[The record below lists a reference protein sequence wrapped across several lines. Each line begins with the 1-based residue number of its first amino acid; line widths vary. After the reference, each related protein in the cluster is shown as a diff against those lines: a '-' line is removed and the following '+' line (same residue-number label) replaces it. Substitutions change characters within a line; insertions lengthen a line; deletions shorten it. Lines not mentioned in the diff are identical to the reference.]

1 MGMIER
7 MFQLMFGGGGNMV
20 RDTVEVFREN
30 AEAGSQRGAQV
41 QMQAMREYGQEFA
54 IPRQGWF
61 DRFMDGV
68 NRLPRPA
75 LALGTLGLFVAAM
88 IDPLWFSQRMQGI
101 ALVPEPM
108 WWLLGVNVSFYF
120 GARHQVKSQKFQRE
134 IVGTMAHVPQV
145 MRNIKALVWLTA
157 AQMCACR
164 WPQLHQMPKRHLR
177 HGANATSDPR
187 QCEPKLCA
195 NIIGVVWGKAYS
207 WRSFSNWMP
216 LMITELGHFALILA
230 FMVAIVQTFVPLV
243 GAQRGWRSWMAV
255 AEPAASAQFML
266 TAFAFGALMWA
277 FISSDFSLLLVVQ
290 NSHSAK
296 PMLYKISGTWGNHEG
311 SMLLWVLIVS
321 LFGATAAWFG
331 TNLPPSLRA
340 RVLSVQGAIGVAFF
354 AFILFT
360 SNPFTRLAVPPF
372 DGQDL
377 NPLLQDPG
385 LAFHPPFLY
394 LGYVGLSMA
403 FSFAVA
409 ALIEGR
415 VDAAWGRWVRPWT
428 LAAWIFLTIG
438 IALGSWWAYYE
449 LGWGGFWFW
458 DPVENA
464 SFMPWLLSAALLHSA
479 IVVEKRESLKSWT
492 ILLAILAFG
501 FSLIGTFIVRS
512 GLLTSVHAFANDP
525 ERGVFILMILGFFT
539 GGALILFALRAG
551 TMEAKGVFGLVSRE
565 SALLTNNIL
574 LAVSCFVVF
583 VGTMWPLVAEMF
595 FDRKLS
601 VGPPFFNMA
610 FTPFMLVLGLVLPV
624 GAMMPWKRAEIKR
637 AFYPLRYA
645 FVLALAIAGLVWVMQ
660 TGRSILG
667 PIGVFLAAWVVMGA
681 VIDLASRTGRGGGR
695 WGRLLRLPRAD
706 WGKMLS
712 HSGLGITMLG
722 VAGITSW
729 QYEDIRVA
737 QIGQPY
743 DVGAYTITLNGVA
756 DSEGPNYLATIADIT
771 LSKDGRVLSEMRP
784 EKRIY
789 PVAQMPTTEA
799 AIDYN
804 LARDV
809 YVVIGDE
816 QDAGGWAVRTYVK
829 PLTNWIWIGCAFMAL
844 GGCFSLSDRR
854 FRVAAGARKTNA
866 KAVPAE

>member
-1 MGMIER
+1 
-7 MFQLMFGGGGNMV
+7 
-20 RDTVEVFREN
+20 
-30 AEAGSQRGAQV
+30 
-41 QMQAMREYGQEFA
+41 
-54 IPRQGWF
+54 
-61 DRFMDGV
+61 
-68 NRLPRPA
+68 
-75 LALGTLGLFVAAM
+75 
-88 IDPLWFSQRMQGI
+88 
-101 ALVPEPM
+101 
-108 WWLLGVNVSFYF
+108 
-120 GARHQVKSQKFQRE
+120 
-134 IVGTMAHVPQV
+134 
-145 MRNIKALVWLTA
+145 
-157 AQMCACR
+157 
-164 WPQLHQMPKRHLR
+164 
-177 HGANATSDPR
+177 
-187 QCEPKLCA
+187 
-195 NIIGVVWGKAYS
+195 
-207 WRSFSNWMP
+207 
-216 LMITELGHFALILA
+216 MITELGHFALILA
-230 FMVAIVQTFVPLV
+230 FLVAILQAVVPMY
-243 GAQRGWRSWMAV
+243 GAWRRDTRLMSM
-255 AEPAASAQFML
+255 AEPAANAQFL
-266 TAFAFGALMWA
+266 LIAFSFAALMYA
-277 FISSDFSLLLVVQ
+277 FIVSDFSLRLVVL

-311 SMLLWVLIVS
+311 SMLLWVLIVA

-331 TNLPPSLRA
+331 NNLPPSLRA
-340 RVLSVQGAIGVAFF
+340 RVLAVQGAIGVAFL
-354 AFILFT
+354 AFIIFT
-360 SNPFTRLAVPPF
+360 SNPFLRLAVPPF

-428 LAAWIFLTIG
+428 LAAWVFLTIG

-464 SFMPWLLSAALLHSA
+464 SFMPWLLAAALVHSA

-525 ERGVFILMILGFFT
+525 ERGVFILMIMGFFM

-551 TMEAKGVFGLVSRE
+551 VMEARGVFGMVSRE
-565 SALLTNNIL
+565 SALVANNVS

-610 FTPFMLVLGLVLPV
+610 FTPFMVLLGLIMPI
-624 GAMMPWKRAEIKR
+624 GAMVPWKRGQLTR
-637 AFYPLRYA
+637 AMRPLRYA
-645 FVLALAIAGLVWVMQ
+645 FVLALALGGLAWALQ
-660 TGRSILG
+660 TGRSLIGPMGAFLG
-667 PIGVFLAAWVVMGA
+667 AWIVMGA
-681 VIDLASRTGRGGGR
+681 IVDLCSRTGQKFNAA
-695 WGRLLRLPRAD
+695 RLLRLPRSD
-706 WGKMLS
+706 WGKAVA
-712 HSGLGITMLG
+712 HAGLGVTMLG
-722 VAGITSW
+722 VAGLTSW
-729 QYEDIRVA
+729 QSEDIRVA
-737 QIGQPY
+737 QIGVPFE
-743 DVGAYTITLNGVA
+743 VGGYTLTLDNVEEGQ
-756 DSEGPNYLATIADIT
+756 GPNYLYTRGYLT
-771 LSKDGRVLSEMRP
+771 LGKDGREIAQMKP

-809 YVVIGDE
+809 YVVIGDA
-816 QDAGGWAVRTYVK
+816 QNNGGWAIRTYIK
-829 PLTNWIWIGCAFMAL
+829 PLTNWIWIGCALMAL
-844 GGCFSLSDRR
+844 GGFLSLSDRR
-854 FRVAAGARKTNA
+854 FRVAVGARKSV
-866 KAVPAE
+866 KPSSAVPAE

>member
-1 MGMIER
+1 
-7 MFQLMFGGGGNMV
+7 
-20 RDTVEVFREN
+20 
-30 AEAGSQRGAQV
+30 
-41 QMQAMREYGQEFA
+41 
-54 IPRQGWF
+54 
-61 DRFMDGV
+61 
-68 NRLPRPA
+68 
-75 LALGTLGLFVAAM
+75 
-88 IDPLWFSQRMQGI
+88 
-101 ALVPEPM
+101 
-108 WWLLGVNVSFYF
+108 
-120 GARHQVKSQKFQRE
+120 
-134 IVGTMAHVPQV
+134 
-145 MRNIKALVWLTA
+145 
-157 AQMCACR
+157 
-164 WPQLHQMPKRHLR
+164 
-177 HGANATSDPR
+177 
-187 QCEPKLCA
+187 
-195 NIIGVVWGKAYS
+195 
-207 WRSFSNWMP
+207 
-216 LMITELGHFALILA
+216 MITELGHFALILA
-230 FMVAIVQTFVPLV
+230 FVVAIVQTTVPLF
-243 GAQRGWRSWMAV
+243 GAWRRNPGWMAV
-255 AEPAASAQFML
+255 AEPAATTQFL
-266 TAFAFGALMWA
+266 LIAFSFGALMWA
-277 FISSDFSLLLVVQ
+277 FITSDFSLRLVVL

-311 SMLLWVLIVS
+311 SMLLWVLIVA

-331 TNLPPSLRA
+331 SNLPPTFRA
-340 RVLSVQGAIGVAFF
+340 RVLAVQGAIGLAFL

-360 SNPFTRLAVPPF
+360 SNPFLRLAVPPF

-428 LAAWIFLTIG
+428 LAAWVFLTIG

-464 SFMPWLLSAALLHSA
+464 SFMPWLLAAALLHSA

-525 ERGVFILMILGFFT
+525 ERGVFILMIMGFFM

-551 TMEAKGVFGLVSRE
+551 VMEARGVFGMVSRE
-565 SALLTNNIL
+565 SALVANNLL

-610 FTPFMLVLGLVLPV
+610 FTPFMVLLGLIMPV
-624 GAMMPWKRAEIKR
+624 GAMMPWKRASLTKAMR
-637 AFYPLRYA
+637 PLRYA
-645 FVLALAIAGLVWVMQ
+645 FVLAIAIAGLAWAMQ
-660 TGRSILG
+660 SGRSLIG
-667 PIGVFLAAWVVMGA
+667 PMGA
-681 VIDLASRTGRGGGR
+681 FLGAWLVTGAAIDLASRTGQKFNAA
-695 WGRLLRLPRAD
+695 RLWRLPRAD
-706 WGKMLS
+706 WGKAVA
-712 HSGLGITMLG
+712 HAGLGVTMLG
-722 VAGITSW
+722 VAGLTSW
-729 QYEDIRVA
+729 QSEDIRVA
-737 QIGQPY
+737 QIGQGY
-743 DVGAYTITLNGVA
+743 DVGGYTITLDGVEEF
-756 DSEGPNYLATIADIT
+756 EGPNFLSTMALIT
-771 LSKDGRVLSEMRP
+771 LSKDGQEIAQMRP

-816 QDAGGWAVRTYVK
+816 QVNGGWAVRTYIK
-829 PLTNWIWIGCAFMAL
+829 PLTNWIWIGCALMSL
-844 GGCFSLSDRR
+844 GGFLSLSDRR
-854 FRVAAGARKTNA
+854 FRVAVGARKTQA
-866 KAVPAE
+866 KPVPAE

>member
-1 MGMIER
+1 
-7 MFQLMFGGGGNMV
+7 
-20 RDTVEVFREN
+20 
-30 AEAGSQRGAQV
+30 
-41 QMQAMREYGQEFA
+41 
-54 IPRQGWF
+54 
-61 DRFMDGV
+61 
-68 NRLPRPA
+68 
-75 LALGTLGLFVAAM
+75 
-88 IDPLWFSQRMQGI
+88 
-101 ALVPEPM
+101 
-108 WWLLGVNVSFYF
+108 
-120 GARHQVKSQKFQRE
+120 
-134 IVGTMAHVPQV
+134 
-145 MRNIKALVWLTA
+145 
-157 AQMCACR
+157 
-164 WPQLHQMPKRHLR
+164 
-177 HGANATSDPR
+177 
-187 QCEPKLCA
+187 
-195 NIIGVVWGKAYS
+195 
-207 WRSFSNWMP
+207 
-216 LMITELGHFALILA
+216 MITELGHFALILA
-230 FMVAIVQTFVPLV
+230 FMVAIVQTLVPLV
-243 GAQRGWRSWMAV
+243 GAHKGWRSWMAV

-637 AFYPLRYA
+637 AFYPLRYT

-771 LSKDGRVLSEMRP
+771 LSKDGHVLSEMRP

-854 FRVAAGARKTNA
+854 FRVAAGAHKTKA